1 MSAEIPDRPVRWL
14 AGVCVVLLVAE
25 FLIDRHPHVPGE
37 GLPWFYSIVGF
48 VAFTLIVLG
57 AKSLRTLIRRP
68 EDFYGSRAIDD
79 EPYPWRGLGVREAGR
94 PATGPDDDGHEG
106 LVEPVSPD
114 PSATSAAPAAAPA
127 APAAPEADRT

>member
-14 AGVCVVLLVAE
+14 AGACVVLLVAE
-25 FLIDRHPHVPGE
+25 FPIDRHPHVPGE

-68 EDFYGSRAIDD
+68 EDFYGSRAVDD
-79 EPYPWRGLGVREAGR
+79 EAYPPRGL
-94 PATGPDDDGHEG
+94 D
-106 LVEPVSPD
+106 LK
-114 PSATSAAPAAAPA
+114 AADE
-127 APAAPEADRT
+127 AAPETAPETDPGAEPARAAGDARP